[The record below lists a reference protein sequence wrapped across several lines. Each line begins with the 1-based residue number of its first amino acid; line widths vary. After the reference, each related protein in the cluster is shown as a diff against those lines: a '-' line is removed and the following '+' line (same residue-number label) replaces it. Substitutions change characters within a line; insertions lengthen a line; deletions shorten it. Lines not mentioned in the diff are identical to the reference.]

1 MQLEIGIFVKIPKIK
16 DTNVVEL
23 ELRLRISAL
32 RNRFL
37 IFVTFTAGILL
48 KYEIKI
54 NAYGVREIVNDLSK
68 LMISSRY
75 TISCMDYTGDIIR
88 WFRGIADPRKWSK
101 IVSRILNLR

>member
-16 DTNVVEL
+16 YKNVVEL
-23 ELRLRISAL
+23 ELRLSAL
-32 RNRFL
+32 RNRFV

-48 KYEIKI
+48 KYEIKT
-54 NAYGVREIVNDLSK
+54 NPYRVREIVNDHSR
-68 LMISSRY
+68 LMISSRC